1 MFFFFLFFFPF
12 GFTCIF
18 KTSRGTATFRT
29 SDTRGLYTKQ
39 HLTGADRAMMFPC
52 KGLSERQSKNMR
64 SSCTSAKE
72 TTRRGAFPPQESRSL
87 SQAANTELILGLG
100 VQTSSSSPNATYG
113 GSRDNTVG
121 PQSCPG
127 LLNSSEVTRFLGNHF
142 LFLPKGY
149 ISCVIH
155 CGKHYLKYRPA
166 HQGSTLIPDLFYL
179 MKNSSL

>member
-18 KTSRGTATFRT
+18 KTSRGIATFRT

-87 SQAANTELILGLG
+87 SPRQPTLNLSWVWVCKPALPPKTQPMEEAETILWVLSPAQAYSTALRS
-100 VQTSSSSPNATYG
+100 Q
-113 GSRDNTVG
+113 D
-121 PQSCPG
+121 
-127 LLNSSEVTRFLGNHF
+127 FLGITFYFCPRATF
-142 LFLPKGY
+142 LVLY
-149 ISCVIH
+149 TVANI
-155 CGKHYLKYRPA
+155 
-166 HQGSTLIPDLFYL
+166 T
-179 MKNSSL
+179 